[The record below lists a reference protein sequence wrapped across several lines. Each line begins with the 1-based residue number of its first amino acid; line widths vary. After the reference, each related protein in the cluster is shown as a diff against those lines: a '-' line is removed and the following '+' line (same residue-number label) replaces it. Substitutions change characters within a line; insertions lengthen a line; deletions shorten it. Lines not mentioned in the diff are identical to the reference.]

1 MRSLFIFLFVAIT
14 CCLHGNV
21 KPNDKTIKIEDYSYK
36 EGLTTSGVN
45 STFKD
50 SKGFVWLCTNNGLFR
65 YDGYSFRNVNT
76 LVNDKLNLRTIS
88 IAEDH
93 RHNFLIGTVNGMYYY
108 DTQREKIFPIRL
120 QNIETSI
127 INRILLINKKV
138 YAATRNGL
146 VVFQL
151 PNEVNADN
159 ILQARTFLPDSLH
172 RRTFQDNIINSLY
185 YIPGSSSL
193 WVGTNSLLYEF
204 DMNKQTASPV
214 QSHFQNSIR
223 DITRYKSYILASS
236 WDGGIFAVNPETH
249 RMENDD
255 FIKDINKVLGSK
267 RVMSTALDN
276 GNRLWVATY
285 GNGLY
290 IFERSKSGTLTY
302 VNYGNN
308 ALLQEN
314 LKSDFINHL
323 FLDNDGI
330 AWLSMNLPALTKIY
344 FQANNLRYFSFLK
357 QTTTDQPKE
366 ILAVCPSTE
375 GNNLW
380 ISTNGGGIY
389 LFDTRNSTFRQF
401 TDKSNSGLQLQR
413 NEINLCYQDK
423 SGNLW
428 IVYQR
433 FGLYVVPG
441 KIAKALLNG
450 DSKTPV
456 KPVNINRLL
465 PTIFITNSYTT
476 SFFEDS
482 KGRLW
487 IGGWGSLFVVNIKPD
502 AAHTNNEKD
511 FLAHCKTTLIYADN
525 NRNSVKYPISPVNT
539 MAEINDSTYWLGTTD
554 AGIIEI
560 TESSHGIFDGKQ
572 QKIKAKLPSDNI
584 KCLLKDKKNNLWIG
598 TNAGLCFL
606 NLKTGKLNTITAK
619 DGLSSDNIN
628 NITEDRYANI
638 WVSTSYGISGIDTKR
653 FSTINYFHP
662 DKESYNQYISGASSV
677 TSQGLICFST
687 NEALVVFDPNLAG
700 KLHKTSTL
708 YFTDIKINNN
718 TIIPNEKFKGTTILN
733 ANINSSK
740 TIKVPYGHALSIE
753 FAALDFSAAER
764 IIYKY
769 KIGAKTEWIVLNPG
783 QRSLTLP
790 NMSPGEYILSVTT
803 ANSDINTNTR
813 EIRINYLPPFWRTTA
828 AYIVYAIIILTLLL
842 TYRKLLIQRILQ
854 RSIIEK
860 ERFER
865 KKLEELDKMKSEF
878 FSNISHEFRTPLS
891 LIVNPL
897 EKLSTEPEISDKN
910 QSKIRLILKN
920 SNRLLKLTNELMDF
934 SKIENELL
942 VPNFQMCEIISIVT
956 ESCQSFN
963 NMAESLNLD
972 FKINAS
978 FDHLEIPIDKGM
990 IEKIIFNLLSNAF
1003 KYTPSNGMIMVN
1015 ISKFQDTGKESVK
1028 ISVVN
1033 TGEGIDKENLSR
1045 IFDRYYQVNNVQN
1058 RHTEGTGIGLALVKN
1073 FVELHNG
1080 KVEVKSEPNL
1090 ETCFDVYLPI
1100 VQENVTI
1107 PQEPQV
1113 QRDGEPA
1120 LVTVME
1126 INTGDTSL
1134 LYRVLVIEDE
1144 EDIRNYI
1151 TDELS
1156 QDFQILS
1163 ATNGKEGLS
1172 LANKVIP
1179 DLIITDVMMPIMS
1192 GFDLC
1197 KTLKSN
1203 VITSHIPVIMLSA
1216 RTNIETQIEGL
1227 ETGAD
1232 VYMVKPFN
1240 IDHLKAQILRLISF
1254 KQTIH
1259 SRYQNDTSLI
1269 PQGSFTTKIDE
1280 EFMKKVMEFIEQH
1293 LTNSDLNVDQL
1304 AQHLSLSKI
1313 QTYRKIKAISGMSIV
1328 EFIRSIRLKKAA
1340 QMIREGKLNISE
1352 IAFETGFSTP
1362 SYFSKCFHDQFG
1374 KTPSEYA
1381 TGNNIS

>member
-14 CCLHGNV
+14 WSLHV
-21 KPNDKTIKIEDYSYK
+21 TAKAADKTIKIEDYSYK
-36 EGLTTSGVN
+36 EGLTTSGVT
-45 STFKD
+45 SVFKD
-50 SKGFVWLCTNNGLFR
+50 SKGFIWLCSNNGLFR
-65 YDGYSFRNVNT
+65 YDGYNFRNINT
-76 LVNDKLNLRTIS
+76 LVNDKLYPRTIS
-88 IAEDH
+88 IAEDDQN
-93 RHNFLIGTVNGMYYY
+93 NFLIGTVNGLYYY

-120 QNIETSI
+120 QNIEPSI

-159 ILQARTFLPDSLH
+159 ALQARTFLPDSLH

-204 DMNKQTASPV
+204 DLNKQTASPV
-214 QSHFQNSIR
+214 QSYFQNSIR
-223 DITRYKSYILASS
+223 DITRYNNYILASS
-236 WDGGIFAVNPETH
+236 WDGGIFAVNPTTH
-249 RMENDD
+249 KLENDD

-267 RVMSTALDN
+267 RAMSTALDN
-276 GNRLWVATY
+276 ENRLWVATY

-302 VNYGNN
+302 VNYRNN
-308 ALLQEN
+308 PLQQEN

-323 FLDNDGI
+323 FLDNNGI
-330 AWLSMNLPALTKIY
+330 AWLSMNQPALTKIH
-344 FQANNLRYFSFLK
+344 FQANNLRYFNFLK
-357 QTTTDQPKE
+357 QTATDQPKE

-380 ISTNGGGIY
+380 VSTNGDGIY
-389 LFDTRNSTFRQF
+389 LFNTQNNSFRQF
-401 TDKSNSGLQLQR
+401 TDKSKSGLQLQR
-413 NEINLCYQDK
+413 NDINLCYQDK

-433 FGLYVVPG
+433 IGLYLVPG

-450 DSKTPV
+450 ELKTPV
-456 KPVNINRLL
+456 KPLNINKIL
-465 PTIFITNSYTT
+465 PSVFITNSYIT

-487 IGGWGSLFVVNIKPD
+487 IGGWGSLFIVRITAE
-502 AAHTNNEKD
+502 AANTNNEKD
-511 FLAHCKTTLIYADN
+511 FLTQCKTTPIYADN
-525 NRNSVKYPISPVNT
+525 TRSSSKFPISPVMS
-539 MAEINDSTYWLGTTD
+539 MAGINDSTYWLGTTD
-554 AGIIEI
+554 AGIIEF
-560 TESSHGIFDGKQ
+560 TETSEGIFDGKQ
-572 QKIKAKLPSDNI
+572 QEIKAKLPSDNI

-598 TNAGLCFL
+598 TNAGLCYL

-619 DGLSSDNIN
+619 DGLSSENIN
-628 NITEDRYANI
+628 NIAEDKYGNI
-638 WVSTSYGISGIDTKR
+638 WVSTSYGISGIDTRR
-653 FSTINYFHP
+653 FSVINYFHP
-662 DKESYNQYISGASSV
+662 DKENYNQYISNAFSV
-677 TSQGLICFST
+677 TSHGLVCFST
-687 NEALVVFDPNLAG
+687 NEAVVMFDPNPAG
-700 KLHKTSTL
+700 KLHKSSPL
-708 YFTDIKINNN
+708 YFTDVKINNS
-718 TIIPNEKFKGTTILN
+718 TIIPGEKFKGTTILD

-740 TIKVPYGHALSIE
+740 AIKVPYGHTLNIE
-753 FAALDFSAAER
+753 FAALDFAATEQ

-769 KIGAKTEWIVLNPG
+769 KIGSKAGWVVLSPG

-790 NMSPGEYILSVTT
+790 NMSPGEYVLSVST
-803 ANSDINTNTR
+803 ANSNIKTNTR

-828 AYIVYAIIILTLLL
+828 AYIAYAVIILTLLL

-854 RSIIEK
+854 HSIIEK

-910 QSKIRLILKN
+910 RSKIQLILKN

-942 VPNFQMCEIISIVT
+942 VPDFQLYEIISIVK

-978 FDHLEIPIDKGM
+978 FDHLEIPVDKGM
-990 IEKIIFNLLSNAF
+990 IEKVIFNLLSNAF

-1015 ISKFQDTGKESVK
+1015 VSKVLDTGKESVK

-1073 FVELHNG
+1073 FVELHHG

-1100 VQENVTI
+1100 VQENVVI
-1107 PQEPQV
+1107 PQDSQT
-1113 QRDGEPA
+1113 QRDREPELETA
-1120 LVTVME
+1120 TDV
-1126 INTGDTSL
+1126 NTGETSP

-1151 TDELS
+1151 SDELS

-1172 LANKVIP
+1172 IANKVIP
-1179 DLIITDVMMPIMS
+1179 DLIITDVMMPVMS

-1197 KTLKSN
+1197 KTLKSS

-1259 SRYQNDTSLI
+1259 SRYQSETSLI
-1269 PQGSFTTKIDE
+1269 PQGSFSTKIDE
-1280 EFMKKVMEFIEQH
+1280 EFMKKVMIFIEEN

-1340 QMIREGKLNISE
+1340 QMIREGQLNISE

-1381 TGNNIS
+1381 AG

>member
-1 MRSLFIFLFVAIT
+1 MKTITFLFVAIELF
-14 CCLHGNV
+14 LHCNL
-21 KPNDKTIKIEDYSYK
+21 KAADKTIKIEDYSYK
-36 EGLTTSGVN
+36 EGLTTSGVT
-45 STFKD
+45 SVFKD
-50 SKGFVWLCTNNGLFR
+50 SKGFIWLCTNNGLFR

-88 IAEDH
+88 IAEDDC
-93 RHNFLIGTVNGMYYY
+93 HNFLIGTVSGMYYY

-120 QNIETSI
+120 QNIEPSI
-127 INRILLINKKV
+127 VNRIILINRKV

-151 PNEVNADN
+151 PKTINADN
-159 ILQARTFLPDSLH
+159 LLQARSFLPDSLH
-172 RRTFQDNIINSLY
+172 KRTFQDNIINTLY

-204 DMNKQTASPV
+204 DLNKQVASPI

-223 DITRYKSYILASS
+223 DITLYKNHILASS
-236 WDGGIFAVNPETH
+236 WDGGIFAVNPATH

-255 FIKDINKVLGSK
+255 FIREVNKVLGLK
-267 RVMSTALDN
+267 RTMSAALDN
-276 GNRLWVATY
+276 ENRLWVATY

-290 IFERSKSGTLTY
+290 IFERSKSGILTY
-302 VNYGNN
+302 VNYRNN
-308 ALLQEN
+308 SLQQEN
-314 LKSDFINHL
+314 LKSDFINQL
-323 FLDNDGI
+323 LIDNNGV
-330 AWLSMNLPALTKIY
+330 AWLSMNQPALVKIY
-344 FQANNLRYFSFLK
+344 FQENKLRYFNFFDK
-357 QTTTDQPKE
+357 AATDQSKE
-366 ILAVCPSTE
+366 ILAFCPSTNN
-375 GNNLW
+375 NNLW
-380 ISTNGGGIY
+380 INTNGGGIY
-389 LFDTRNSTFRQF
+389 LFDTQKNSFRQF
-401 TDKSNSGLQLQR
+401 TDKSNSGLRLQS
-413 NEINLCYQDK
+413 NDISLCYQDK

-433 FGLYVVPG
+433 IGLYVVPG
-441 KIAKALLNG
+441 KIARALLSG
-450 DSKTPV
+450 EIKAPV
-456 KPVNINRLL
+456 KPLNINKLL
-465 PTIFITNSYTT
+465 PATFVTNSYIT
-476 SFFEDS
+476 SFLEDS

-487 IGGWGSLFVVNIKPD
+487 IGGWGSLFIVSIRSD
-502 AAHTNNEKD
+502 AANTNSDND
-511 FLAHCKTTLIYADN
+511 FLAQCNTTSVYSDN
-525 NRNSVKYPISPVNT
+525 TRSSSKFPISPVVSIT
-539 MAEINDSTYWLGTTD
+539 EINSSTYWLGTID
-554 AGIIEI
+554 AGIIEF
-560 TESSHGIFDGKQ
+560 TETAEGSFEGKQ
-572 QKIKAKLPSDNI
+572 QKINAKLPSINI
-584 KCLLKDKKNNLWIG
+584 KCIVKDKNNHLWIG
-598 TNAGLCFL
+598 TNAGLCYL
-606 NLKTGKLNTITAK
+606 NSKTGKLTTITTK

-628 NITEDRYANI
+628 NIAEDKYGNI
-638 WVSTSYGISGIDTKR
+638 WVSTSYGISGIDSKR
-653 FSTINYFHP
+653 LSILNYFHP
-662 DKESYNQYISGASSV
+662 DKESYNQYISNASSV
-677 TSQGLICFST
+677 TSQGIICFST
-687 NEALVVFDPNLAG
+687 NEAIVMFDPNTAA
-700 KLHKTSTL
+700 KMQKSSPL

-718 TIIPNEKFKGTTILN
+718 TIIPYEKFKGTTILK
-733 ANINSSK
+733 ANINDSK
-740 TIKVPYGHALSIE
+740 TINVPYGNTLSIE
-753 FAALDFSAAER
+753 FAALDFAAAER
-764 IIYKY
+764 ITYKY
-769 KIGAKTEWIVLNPG
+769 KIGSKAEWIVLNPG

-790 NMSPGEYILSVTT
+790 NMSPGEYILRIST
-803 ANSDINTNTR
+803 ANADIKTNIR

-828 AYIVYAIIILTLLL
+828 AYIVYIIIILTLLL

-854 RSIIEK
+854 KSIIEK

-897 EKLSTEPEISDKN
+897 EKLSSEPDISEKN
-910 QSKIRLILKN
+910 QNKIKLILKN

-942 VPNFQMCEIISIVT
+942 VPDFQLCEIISIVR

-963 NMAESLNLD
+963 NMAETLNLD

-978 FDHLEIPIDKGM
+978 FDHLEIPVDKGM
-990 IEKIIFNLLSNAF
+990 IEKVIFNLLSNAF

-1015 ISKFQDTGKESVK
+1015 VSKYQDVGKEQVK

-1033 TGEGIDKENLSR
+1033 TGKGIDKENLTR

-1058 RHTEGTGIGLALVKN
+1058 RHTEGTGIGLALVKS
-1073 FVELHNG
+1073 FVELHHG
-1080 KVEVKSEPNL
+1080 KIEVKSEPNL

-1107 PQEPQV
+1107 QQDTQNQIDTET
-1113 QRDGEPA
+1113 A
-1120 LVTVME
+1120 ANNLTE
-1126 INTGDTSL
+1126 INVGSTSP

-1151 TDELS
+1151 ADELL

-1163 ATNGKEGLS
+1163 ATNGKEGLNI
-1172 LANKVIP
+1172 ANKVIP
-1179 DLIITDVMMPIMS
+1179 DLIITDVMMPVMS

-1240 IDHLKAQILRLISF
+1240 IDHLKAQILRLINF

-1259 SRYQNDTSLI
+1259 SRYQNETTLI

-1280 EFMKKVMEFIEQH
+1280 EFMKKVMNFIEKN
-1293 LTNSDLNVDQL
+1293 LINSDLNVDQL
-1304 AQHLSLSKI
+1304 AQYLALSKV

-1340 QMIREGKLNISE
+1340 QMIREGQLNISE

-1381 TGNNIS
+1381 TSNDPR